1 MVQKRVNMKRR
12 NSIVISE
19 KDFGVHDECGVI
31 GIHSKSK
38 KPLARDVYFGLFALQ
53 HRGQESAGIAVSVPD
68 NKVAYYKNM
77 GLVSEVFGEDELT
90 LLPNTTTAIGH
101 VRYSTSGS
109 SNVVNAQP
117 VVFYGRYGRMAIAH
131 NGNIINAPEIKKDLM
146 KRGHIFQSST
156 DCEVMA
162 ALINN
167 LATESVEQG
176 LFEACRKFVG
186 AFAFVF
192 LSGSK
197 LFAVRDSFGLRPLIM
212 GEKDGEVVFASESSA
227 LDAIDAS
234 IIRDVVPGEIIT
246 VDEDGSITSNF
257 FNGSDK
263 KPCIFEYVYLA
274 RSDSTLDGISV
285 YDARYEC
292 GRMLAK
298 LFDIK
303 ADIVAGV
310 PDSALVSAQG
320 YSAVSG
326 IPYVDA
332 LSKNRYIGR
341 TFIQPEQSQRESSVK
356 IKLNAFRSNIRGKR
370 LILIDDSIVRGTTSK
385 KIISLLRQSGATE
398 VHMLV
403 ASPIVKW
410 PCFFGV
416 DMDTKEQLIGGNRTC
431 EEICQ
436 IIGADS
442 LNYIPQEL
450 LIKACGG
457 GNFCTGCFDCNYSV
471 DKKVIDAN
479 DLKLD

>member
-1 MVQKRVNMKRR
+1 MKRR

-19 KDFGVHDECGVI
+19 KEFGVHEECGII
-31 GIHSKSK
+31 GIHSKAK
-38 KPLARDVYFGLFALQ
+38 QPLARDVYFGLFALQ

-68 NKVAYYKNM
+68 NKIAYYKNM

-90 LLPNTTTAIGH
+90 LLPNTTTSIGH

-131 NGNIINAPEIKKDLM
+131 NGNIINAPKIKDTLIAS
-146 KRGHIFQSST
+146 GHIFQSST

-162 ALINN
+162 ALINE
-167 LATESVEQG
+167 LATKSVEQG

-186 AFAFVF
+186 AFAFV
-192 LSGSK
+192 LLAGPK
-197 LFAVRDSFGLRPLIM
+197 LFAVRDSFGLSPLIM
-212 GEKDGEVVFASESSA
+212 GEKEGEIVFASESSA
-227 LDAIDAS
+227 LDAIDAT
-234 IIRDVVPGEIIT
+234 IIRDLVPGEIIT
-246 VDEDGSITSNF
+246 VNEDGSVISSF

-274 RSDSTLDGISV
+274 RSDSTMDGVSV

-292 GRMLAK
+292 GKMLAK

-310 PDSALVSAQG
+310 PDSALVSARG

-356 IKLNAFRSNIRGKR
+356 IKLNAFRSNIKGKR

-416 DMDTKEQLIGGNRTC
+416 DMDTKEQLIGGNRSC
-431 EEICQ
+431 DEICE

-442 LNYIPQEL
+442 LHYIPQDL
-450 LIKACGG
+450 LIQACGG
-457 GNFCTGCFDCNYSV
+457 GNFCTGCFDCNYSI
-471 DKKVIDAN
+471 DKKIIEAN
-479 DLKLD
+479 GLKL

>member
-1 MVQKRVNMKRR
+1 MKRR

-19 KDFGVHDECGVI
+19 KEFGVHEECGII
-31 GIHSKSK
+31 GIHSKAK
-38 KPLARDVYFGLFALQ
+38 QPLARDVYFGLFALQ

-68 NKVAYYKNM
+68 NKIAYYKNM

-90 LLPNTTTAIGH
+90 LLPNTTTSIGH

-131 NGNIINAPEIKKDLM
+131 NGNIINAPKIKDTLIAS
-146 KRGHIFQSST
+146 GHIFQSST

-162 ALINN
+162 ALINE
-167 LATESVEQG
+167 LATKSVEQG

-186 AFAFVF
+186 AFAFV
-192 LSGSK
+192 LLAGPK
-197 LFAVRDSFGLRPLIM
+197 LFAVRDSFGLSPLIM
-212 GEKDGEVVFASESSA
+212 GEKEGEIVFASESSA
-227 LDAIDAS
+227 LDAIDAT
-234 IIRDVVPGEIIT
+234 IIRDLVPGEIIT
-246 VDEDGSITSNF
+246 VNEDGSVISSF

-274 RSDSTLDGISV
+274 RSDSTMDGVSV

-292 GRMLAK
+292 GKMLAK

-310 PDSALVSAQG
+310 PDSALVSARG

-356 IKLNAFRSNIRGKR
+356 IKLNAFRSNIKGKR

-416 DMDTKEQLIGGNRTC
+416 DMDTKEQLIGGNRSC
-431 EEICQ
+431 DEICE

-442 LNYIPQEL
+442 LHYIPQDL
-450 LIKACGG
+450 LIQACGG
-457 GNFCTGCFDCNYSV
+457 GNFCTGCFDCNYSI
-471 DKKVIDAN
+471 DKNIIEAN
-479 DLKLD
+479 GLKL